1 MADTIF
7 RIRILPRLAQA
18 RIRDAKL
25 RAALA
30 IASLML
36 AGAACGIAPVSA
48 LAEDIDTDPQADEFQ
63 QEVERTAAEYDDAM
77 RKVAEA
83 TEALD
88 QNRARMEELEEQI
101 PEQEARSSVAVRE
114 QYKLQQQS
122 SGVLEL
128 LLRADSFYDFLQSF
142 EYIDR
147 ISSANIEEMN
157 RLTDMQ
163 AELDETEGM
172 LRQAKRDADENA
184 QRAEEALSQ
193 AKAAREE
200 AQRRAQEEARRQ
212 AEAAA
217 AAAAAE
223 EQRAAEAEQA
233 AEQASEADDEPSPSS
248 AAEDEPA
255 KSQEETA
262 DQPETEPAPT
272 VTPADDGADWTAE
285 QSAFISEWS
294 ARIDAYLEGSP
305 MAGQGKAFASAAWT
319 YGVDPR
325 WSPAI
330 ACTESSK
337 GAACF
342 NPHNA
347 WGWGSESWG
356 SWEEAIDAHVRGLAR
371 GYGYTISIDAAKK
384 YCPPNWQKW
393 YDNTSAQMNLI

>member
-1 MADTIF
+1 M
-7 RIRILPRLAQA
+7 
-18 RIRDAKL
+18 
-25 RAALA
+25 
-30 IASLML
+30 
-36 AGAACGIAPVSA
+36 
-48 LAEDIDTDPQADEFQ
+48 AEDIDTNPEADEFQ
-63 QEVERTAAEYDDAM
+63 QEVERTAAEYEDAM
-77 RKVAEA
+77 RKADEA

-88 QNRARMEELEEQI
+88 QNRARMEELEAQI
-101 PEQEARSSVAVRE
+101 PEQEARSSTAVRE

-128 LLRADSFYDFLQSF
+128 LLGADSFYDFLQSF

-147 ISSANIEEMN
+147 ISNANLDEMN
-157 RLTDMQ
+157 RLSDMQ
-163 AELDETEGM
+163 AELDETEGL

-184 QRAEEALSQ
+184 QRAEEALNE

-217 AAAAAE
+217 AAAVA
-223 EQRAAEAEQA
+223 AAEAEQQRA
-233 AEQASEADDEPSPSS
+233 AEEEQAAENEEPTPSGASEKSPDADSTNPEQQSG
-248 AAEDEPA
+248 
-255 KSQEETA
+255 EEA
-262 DQPETEPAPT
+262 APT
-272 VTPADDGADWTAE
+272 ETPTDDGADWTAE
-285 QSAFISEWS
+285 QSAFIEEWTS
-294 ARIDAYLEGSP
+294 RIDAYLEGSP
-305 MAGQGKAFASAAWT
+305 MAGQGKAFASAAWA

-330 ACTESSK
+330 ACIESSK

-347 WGWGSESWG
+347 WGWGSESWS
-356 SWEEAIDAHVRGLAR
+356 SWEAAIDAHVRGLAR
-371 GYGYTISIDAAKK
+371 GYGYTITIDAAKK

>member
-30 IASLML
+30 IVSLML
-36 AGAACGIAPVSA
+36 AGTACGIAPVSA

-128 LLRADSFYDFLQSF
+128 LLKADSFYDFLQSF

-233 AEQASEADDEPSPSS
+233 AEQASEADDEPSSS

-305 MAGQGKAFASAAWT
+305 MAGQGKVFASAAWT